1 MWKKG
6 FEVYSSRAQ
15 KQRLLKLTFFVVH
28 GAPLAE
34 QSATAGIVGRRNM
47 QCLIKLKKQK
57 KGKDLKYTHR
67 GASLHTA
74 LVLRTTRYLQ
84 IATSLTSELADSS
97 LLDYLRRRFAAS

>member
-1 MWKKG
+1 MRTLRISADKKVKYTPS
-6 FEVYSSRAQ
+6 EPKSYEI
-15 KQRLLKLTFFVVH
+15 LKLKFLVALCET
-28 GAPLAE
+28 LAE
-34 QSATAGIVGRRNM
+34 QPATAGIVGRRNM

-84 IATSLTSELADSS
+84 IATAEQSS
-97 LLDYLRRRFAAS
+97 PPR